1 MNHDS
6 LTADDIEKLLEENES
21 ALALEERFPRAVRS
35 ALLRAVISGIFLI
48 LFVLFALFLLGSTT
62 IEHAFVTLFAENIT
76 QMLGL
81 LSFFSALWLVLFS
94 LEMFALS
101 SHFGGLK
108 ATLSRTELYSRS
120 DGVSFELLRLLFAKR
135 ESTNLAEIAFN
146 SVRAELLLTRL
157 GIDIADVREWIT
169 AQHVFV
175 EKSFPLKANGK
186 MLLISDILTLV
197 YKKSSELQSFFF
209 THGVTEE
216 TFYGALDWTER
227 IYREQEK
234 QLRSWSRIN
243 LGEISGI
250 AKDWSYGGAY
260 ALKHYAKEVKP
271 TEHASL
277 ATRHVEDTTEIIL
290 SQQEESNALLIGERG
305 SIRDSVTGHLAERI
319 RRGNANPE
327 LEGRH
332 LFLLDSVALTTVN
345 TDRVSFE
352 RELSR
357 VLSDSA
363 RAGNVILVIENIAD
377 FLMHAESL
385 GVQVTEVLDPFLSS
399 DVLQIIATATEEEYA
414 TTLSRFPLARQRFEP
429 VRIPHVD
436 EDELVYILSYRALV
450 IEARNRHRILFT
462 FQALLKT
469 AELARTVLPS
479 PTLPDD
485 ALDLLESAFTEALHE
500 GRRVI
505 TETQIE
511 ALVTERTGVPV
522 GRASE
527 TERTELLNLEDTLK
541 LMVVGQEDALRAVA
555 GALRRARAGIG
566 TRNRPL
572 GSFLF
577 LGPTGVGKTQVARA
591 LEQALFERTD
601 AMNRL
606 DMSEFSDEGAL
617 ARLIGGASTE
627 RGVLEIQVTRTP
639 YGILL
644 LDEFE
649 KSHPDVRNLFLQIL
663 EEGFYTTARGKRISL
678 TNLVIIAT
686 SNAGSR
692 DILSAT
698 LEHQGL
704 AWFKD
709 TLVKKLIASNV
720 FRPELL
726 NRFDDIILFE
736 PLSKEN
742 LRAIAELELARV
754 EERMKSARI
763 HIDITDDL
771 LDFIVEQGYEPEFGA
786 RPMRRVIQQT
796 VEKILS
802 EKILRGEAT
811 PGSTVHFT
819 PEELKRAL

>member
-1 MNHDS
+1 MNPNT
-6 LTADDIEKLLEENES
+6 LNERDIERLLEENES
-21 ALALEERFPRAVRS
+21 ALALEQYFPRSVRRVLLT
-35 ALLRAVISGIFLI
+35 ALVYGMFLI

-62 IEHAFVTLFAENIT
+62 LEHAYITLFAENIT

-81 LSFFSALWLVLFS
+81 LSFFSALWLTLFS
-94 LEMFALS
+94 LDMFSLS
-101 SHFGGLK
+101 AHFGGLK
-108 ATLSRTELYSRS
+108 ASISRTELYQRE
-120 DGVSFELLRLLFAKR
+120 DGVSFELLRLLYKER
-135 ESTNLAEIAFN
+135 DTENLAEVAFN
-146 SVRAELLLTRL
+146 SERAELLTTRL
-157 GIDIADVREWIT
+157 GIDIEDVRGWIVS
-169 AQHVFV
+169 QNILL
-175 EKSFPLKANGK
+175 EKSFPLKSNGK
-186 MLLISDILTLV
+186 MLLISDILTLA
-197 YKKSSELQSFFF
+197 YKESSELQSFFF
-209 THGVTEE
+209 TQGVTEE

-227 IYREQEK
+227 IYREREK
-234 QLRSWSRIN
+234 SLRSWSRIN

-260 ALKHYAKEVKP
+260 ALKHYAEEVRP
-271 TEHASL
+271 THHASL
-277 ATRHVEDTTEIIL
+277 ATRHIEDATEVIL
-290 SQQEESNALLIGERG
+290 SQQEESNALLIGGRG
-305 SIRDSVTGHLAERI
+305 SVRDSVTGHLAERI
-319 RRGNANPE
+319 RLGKANPV

-332 LFLLDSVALTTVN
+332 LFRLDSVALTTVN
-345 TDRVSFE
+345 TDRASFE
-352 RELSR
+352 RELGR
-357 VLSDSA
+357 VLKDSA
-363 RAGNVILVIENIAD
+363 KAGNVILVIENIAD
-377 FLMHAESL
+377 FLIHAEAL
-385 GVQVTEVLDPFLSS
+385 GAQVTEILDPFLRG
-399 DVLQIIATATEEEYA
+399 DALQLIATATEEEYA
-414 TTLSRFPLARQRFEP
+414 TVLPRFPLVHLRFEP
-429 VRIPHVD
+429 VRIPYVD
-436 EDELVYILSYRALV
+436 EDELVYILSYRALI
-450 IEARNRHRILFT
+450 IEARNQNRILFT

-485 ALDLLESAFTEALHE
+485 ALDLLESALSEAQHE
-500 GRRVI
+500 GRTVI
-505 TETQIE
+505 TELQIE

-522 GRASE
+522 GKATE
-527 TERTELLNLEDTLK
+527 TERRELLNLKDTLK
-541 LMVVGQEDALRAVA
+541 TMVVGQEDALSAVA
-555 GALRRARAGIG
+555 NALRRARAGIG

-591 LEQALFERTD
+591 LEQALFERDD

-606 DMSEFSDEGAL
+606 DMTEFSDEGAL
-617 ARLIGGASTE
+617 TRLIGGGSAE

-663 EEGFYTTARGKRISL
+663 EEGFYSTARGKRISL

-692 DILSAT
+692 DILNAT

-709 TLVKKLIASNV
+709 TLVKKLISSNV

-736 PLSKEN
+736 PLSKEH
-742 LRAIAELELARV
+742 LREIAEFELAHV
-754 EERMKSARI
+754 EERMKGARI
-763 HIDITDDL
+763 HIEVTDEL
-771 LDFIVEQGYEPEFGA
+771 LDFIVENGYEPEFGA

-802 EKILRGEAT
+802 EKILRGEAL
-811 PGSTVHFT
+811 PGSTVRFT
-819 PEELKRAL
+819 TEELAQSL